1 MPKFGVVPPEVPVTG
16 DVTLL
21 APKMQVAVAAILAGM
36 TKAGFNAKAFETMR
50 SDERQKFLFGFGRT
64 YDDGRGTVTKVSDA
78 RKGWHRFSLAVDI
91 VENDKSPWDA
101 PQAFWQTLGKLAEAN
116 GLTWGGRWKFLDLPH
131 CQWAGAPI
139 SPTDLDRAL
148 LASDGP
154 EAVWK
159 KYGAV

>member
-36 TKAGFNAKAFETMR
+36 QKAGFNAKAFETMR
-50 SDERQKFLFGFGRT
+50 SAERQSFLFGFGRT
-64 YDDGRGTVTKVSDA
+64 YDDGRGTVTKVSDV
-78 RKGWHRFSLAVDI
+78 RKGWHAHSLAVDI

-101 PQAFWQTLGKLAEAN
+101 PQAFWQALGKLAEAN

-131 CQWAGAPI
+131 CQWAGCPT
-139 SPTDLDRAL
+139 SPSALDIAL
-148 LASDGP
+148 LAESGP
-154 EAVWK
+154 LAVAK